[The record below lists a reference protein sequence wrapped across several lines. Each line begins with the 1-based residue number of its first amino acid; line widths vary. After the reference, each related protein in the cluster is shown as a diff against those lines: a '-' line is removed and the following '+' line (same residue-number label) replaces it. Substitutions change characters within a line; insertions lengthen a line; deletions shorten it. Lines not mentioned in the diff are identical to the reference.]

1 MRDKVN
7 YIHTRNFINLF
18 HTLGDQKIRQHLE
31 TWDCGSSWWD
41 EFSWLHFIYIK
52 PKCISHFYFRSFPNL
67 QYVNGYITWINR
79 YTKKRNIESKAVSYP
94 QSFVLAL
101 SKLTLGVSKNLFYFS
116 IWMKYEKSQARSWH
130 TVLEMF

>member
-7 YIHTRNFINLF
+7 YIHTINFINLF

-31 TWDCGSSWWD
+31 TWDCDSSWWD

-52 PKCISHFYFRSFPNL
+52 PKCVSHFLDHSQIYNMQTDTL
-67 QYVNGYITWINR
+67 QWINR
-79 YTKKRNIESKAVSYP
+79 YTKKRNIGSKAISYP
-94 QSFVLAL
+94 QSFVHAL

-116 IWMKYEKSQARSWH
+116 IWMKYEKTQARSWH